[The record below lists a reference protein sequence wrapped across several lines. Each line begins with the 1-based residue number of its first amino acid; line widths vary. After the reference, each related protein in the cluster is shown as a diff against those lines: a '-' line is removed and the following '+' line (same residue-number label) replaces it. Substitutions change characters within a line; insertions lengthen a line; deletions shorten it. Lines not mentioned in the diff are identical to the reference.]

1 MDLRKLLLRH
11 DVVPVGEPGIELT
24 DTALGRLHLRVVV
37 VLAPS
42 VLPFHGTARL
52 ERCLGLGLR
61 FVGRLK
67 LIGGIP
73 LGGGLLA
80 AGPGWLAAVGRHL
93 LEERFLEET
102 LVEPGHDEEI
112 SPCRLIRHHIRA
124 GATADGGAGAEPEH
138 IFDAVLHPDNRLAIG
153 GEDVA

>member
-1 MDLRKLLLRH
+1 MDLRELLRRH

-24 DTALGRLHLRVVV
+24 DTALGRLHLHVVV

-73 LGGGLLA
+73 LGGRLLA

-93 LEERFLEET
+93 LEERFLEEP
-102 LVEPGHDEEI
+102 LVESGHDEEV
-112 SPCRLIRHHIRA
+112 PPRRLVRHHIRA
-124 GATADGGAGAEPEH
+124 GATAHGGAGTEPEH
-138 IFDAVLHPDNRLAIG
+138 VFDAVLHPDDRLAIG
-153 GEDVA
+153 REDVA